1 MCVVSSGSE
10 ARHVRVPLLCSVLG
24 GDTMPGI
31 DFALLRQQVSLAQVL
46 ELVGFTTVSRRGP
59 QVRGP
64 CPVHGSSS
72 RRSRSFAAH
81 LERQCWHCFR
91 CRAGGNALDLYLAV
105 TKLPL
110 YAAALELCA
119 RLHLPVPRRS
129 PPAWR
134 SPHGMDFEL
143 GD

>member
-1 MCVVSSGSE
+1 
-10 ARHVRVPLLCSVLG
+10 
-24 GDTMPGI
+24 MPGI
-31 DFALLRQQVSLAQVL
+31 DFGLLRRQVTLAPVL
-46 ELVGFTTVSRRGP
+46 ELVGCRPTTRVGP

-91 CRAGGNALDLYLAV
+91 CGAGGNALDLYMAV

-110 YAAALELCA
+110 YAAALELCE
-119 RLHLPVPRRS
+119 RLHLPVPWRARTASRS
-129 PPAWR
+129 PP
-134 SPHGMDFEL
+134 
-143 GD
+143 